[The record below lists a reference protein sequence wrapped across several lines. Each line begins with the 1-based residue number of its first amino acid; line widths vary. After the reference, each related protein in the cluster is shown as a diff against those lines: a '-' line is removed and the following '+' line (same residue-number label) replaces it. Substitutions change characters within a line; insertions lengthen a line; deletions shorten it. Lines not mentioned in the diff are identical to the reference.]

1 MKKAAIIAK
10 TLADMKNISSDGELS
25 PAGDLDDEKTAI
37 QTLDAKLSEFE
48 PDRDIRTCS
57 DFSHIHTECCE
68 ICHTFSPLYE
78 MSLLDLEGG
87 GKAWI
92 CCAMNRALNPQKH
105 SPLAS
110 SAAYKTPAAMLGMVN
125 YDEWW
130 QTMGWMSHRSVAKGW
145 LAGPGILGP
154 YLICRS
160 VSPLTQPERRAN
172 CCRLRFDWKPDQR
185 GV

>member
-25 PAGDLDDEKTAI
+25 LASDPDEEKIVI
-37 QTLDAKLSEFE
+37 QTLDAKLREFE
-48 PDRDIRTCS
+48 PDRDIRTCT

-68 ICHTFSPLYE
+68 ICHTFSPHYE
-78 MSLLDLEGG
+78 MSLLDVEGG

-110 SAAYKTPAAMLGMVN
+110 SAAYKTLAAMLGMVN
-125 YDEWW
+125 YDE
-130 QTMGWMSHRSVAKGW
+130 
-145 LAGPGILGP
+145 
-154 YLICRS
+154 
-160 VSPLTQPERRAN
+160 
-172 CCRLRFDWKPDQR
+172 
-185 GV
+185 